1 MSKLERIEI
10 DQTARLVLGGP
21 VTLFLGA
28 PVVVPWFGPLPG
40 RTVRGLLAWWC
51 EARFEELSNEPAL
64 AAGNRREAAARTK
77 GA

>member
-1 MSKLERIEI
+1 MHVYVVDNADWFVARDAADALDQWAKLYGEQGSNGVVHI
-10 DQTARLVLGGP
+10 TTNGG
-21 VTLFLGA
+21 
-28 PVVVPWFGPLPG
+28 
-40 RTVRGLLAWWC
+40 